1 MMNPTLS
8 LWHGD
13 RNTQSSSLLCAYC
26 LSSDQRWLV
35 ASCTDASGAMLETCT
50 INIEVPNRNRR
61 KKASARKIG
70 LAKLWDFILR
80 VVGRTTLPWRLIVG
94 RFGRLG
100 HGELKGWVSLLSK
113 RNLVNTNK
121 QLRLSCEL
129 CAALSNAEIPCIV
142 SACVVS
148 LESHPTVHIFTDI
161 VKEEERQSSQC
172 PLDTPRDASTS
183 HILVFPTS
191 TTAQAQVAQSAHDH
205 GGAGGMDLADNLDDD
220 IDFDTVM
227 GDIGGEMDMWDLIPG
242 SPNASPKA
250 HEASGG
256 GMGGIDLDV
265 NKPAGCESVMS
276 GQAHPTPHQ
285 MVELQNDEAS
295 LQLLQQPLAMGYY
308 LSTAP
313 SGPLPQWFWSANGH
327 REGINPSCF
336 KAALHVHTHSDEYGI
351 AVQKGSSGH
360 PLDSNFTCDVLR

>member
-1 MMNPTLS
+1 MNPTLN

-13 RNTQSSSLLCAYC
+13 RNAQSSTLLCAYC

-35 ASCTDASGAMLETCT
+35 ASCTDASGAVLETCT

-80 VVGRTTLPWRLIVG
+80 VVGRTTLPWRLIIG

-100 HGELKGWVSLLSK
+100 HGELKGWVCLLSK
-113 RNLVNTNK
+113 RNLVMSNK
-121 QLRLSCEL
+121 QLRTSCEL
-129 CAALSNAEIPCIV
+129 CSALPNADIPCIV

-148 LESHPTVHIFTDI
+148 LESHPTVHILHDI

-172 PLDTPRDASTS
+172 PLNTPREASTS

-191 TTAQAQVAQSAHDH
+191 TTAQAPMAQNAQDQ

-242 SPNASPKA
+242 SPNASPK
-250 HEASGG
+250 GG
-256 GMGGIDLDV
+256 DAGGSGMGGIDIDM
-265 NKPAGCESVMS
+265 KTAGGELGSS
-276 GQAHPTPHQ
+276 GQAHNAQHQ
-285 MVELQNDEAS
+285 ALAMVDLQNDDATS
-295 LQLLQQPLAMGYY
+295 LQQPLAMGYY

-313 SGPLPQWFWSANGH
+313 CGPLPQWFWSANGH
-327 REGINPSCF
+327 REGLNPSCL
-336 KAALHVHTHSDEYGI
+336 KVAI
-351 AVQKGSSGH
+351 
-360 PLDSNFTCDVLR
+360 